1 MAHDGRRIRLRKV
14 GLVEASSFPRKRESI
29 FPSVASRAKRI
40 PACAGMTT
48 IRRSRRAGRLRAL
61 TRLRLHPSGR
71 SRLVRPGGPSLLLRG
86 SPLHHPRTTHAP
98 PRSRVPPP
106 RSNTAAPRGNT
117 APPRT
122 STAPHRA
129 QSCPFED
136 RGSSSEDRAS
146 SSRRAT
152 FLFGG
157 PELRLRGASL
167 LPGGASLRLGGAALL
182 PGGTMRRSGRRSTA
196 HAAPDRRQKESR
208 IAAASKTSPV
218 APCATRLSARS
229 IASAW

>member
-1 MAHDGRRIRLRKV
+1 MRRRAGWSAAVRRAGLLEGNKGYGGIFRLKCVERPTSSPKE
-14 GLVEASSFPRKRESI
+14 GLIWSSFPRKRVSI
-29 FPSVASRAKRI
+29 FPSVVSRAKRI

-122 STAPHRA
+122 STAPHQA

-136 RGSSSEDRAS
+136 RRSSSEDRAS

-152 FLFGG
+152 FLHGG
-157 PELRLRGASL
+157 PMLRLGGASL
-167 LPGGASLRLGGAALL
+167 LP
-182 PGGTMRRSGRRSTA
+182 
-196 HAAPDRRQKESR
+196 
-208 IAAASKTSPV
+208 
-218 APCATRLSARS
+218 
-229 IASAW
+229 